1 MSITNNNDS
10 GNVAQ
15 IVLQVLT
22 DWLEH
27 GDAEKGQISTANL
40 QQAVASAGGNPADIA
55 HLDMNSIYGQACQ
68 NAGLPQPPPYNGP
81 APIEHIVKEISYH
94 NEYNDYSHNE
104 NVNNNLNVLGNVD
117 GDLNYDP
124 TTATGG
130 SVAGH
135 GDVTGATN
143 GGVAGSGT
151 GDVVGATGGSQAAG
165 GDIQQASGGST
176 IVGGDNF
183 GNANSGD
190 HASQI
195 GGTAGL
201 FGGGAQEPV
210 LTRQLGTEHVPGLDG
225 GPITVNT
232 GSGDQQVAN
241 TSGDGPHNI
250 HFGAGSDTVVQGSTL
265 DNSAVGHDGV
275 FGGNTASQGSSIG
288 AGNDS
293 HYYQDDS
300 THTNTATVDHA
311 PGGSYGDPSPFVIDQ
326 GDGAHHDT
334 ADAGTH
340 LNVDHDALPDHIMPL

>member
-15 IVLQVLT
+15 VVLQVLT

-27 GDAEKGQISTANL
+27 GDQEKGQISTANL
-40 QQAVASAGGNPADIA
+40 QSAVASAGGNPADIN
-55 HLDMNSIYGQACQ
+55 HLDMNALYGQACQ
-68 NAGLPQPPPYNGP
+68 NAGLPQPPPYSGP

-124 TTATGG
+124 VTATGG
-130 SVAGH
+130 SVAGG

-165 GDIQQASGGST
+165 GNIQTASGGST
-176 IVGGDNF
+176 LVGGDNF

-201 FGGGAQEPV
+201 FGGGAPEPI
-210 LTRQLGTEHVPGLDG
+210 LTRELDTQHVPGLGG

-232 GSGDQQVAN
+232 GDGTQQVSN
-241 TSGDGPHNI
+241 DSGDGNHNV
-250 HFGAGSDTVVQGSTL
+250 HFGSGSDTVVQGSTL
-265 DNSAVGHDGV
+265 DNSAVGQDHV
-275 FGGNTASQGSSIG
+275 FGGNTASQGG
-288 AGNDS
+288 AVGDNNET
-293 HYYQDDS
+293 HNYQDDS
-300 THTNTATVDHA
+300 THTNTATVN
-311 PGGSYGDPSPFVIDQ
+311 GLGSGSDPSPFVIDQ
-326 GDGAHHDT
+326 GDGTHHDT
-334 ADAGTH
+334 ADAGIH
-340 LNVDHDALPDHIMPL
+340 VHIDHPDQPDHIMPL